1 MALFAWF
8 TKRKFLPVHLTI
20 FILHMFTWLCLLT
33 RGFAGGC
40 QLSGPGSLQLHRR
53 GEREEVVECRD
64 QRSEKFSPR
73 LSLAR
78 PVLCPARAAA
88 WEIEHYESNVESF
101 SAEEPERRAS
111 ATALLAVK
119 EEEQLWA
126 IDSGLG
132 WPVPLLCNGL
142 LPQLMSFWFPRARP

>member
-1 MALFAWF
+1 M
-8 TKRKFLPVHLTI
+8 
-20 FILHMFTWLCLLT
+20 
-33 RGFAGGC
+33 
-40 QLSGPGSLQLHRR
+40 QLHRR

-126 IDSGLG
+126 IDRGSDGLCHYYCAMACC
-132 WPVPLLCNGL
+132 LN
-142 LPQLMSFWFPRARP
+142 